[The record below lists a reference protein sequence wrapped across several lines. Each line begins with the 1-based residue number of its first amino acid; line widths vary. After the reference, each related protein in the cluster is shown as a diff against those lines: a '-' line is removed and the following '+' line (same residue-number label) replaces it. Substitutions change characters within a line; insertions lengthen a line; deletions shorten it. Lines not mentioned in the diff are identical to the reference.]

1 MRLEAEFTSEPF
13 RGEGSPPEHAL
24 AARDAAAE
32 AGLETDF
39 GPLGTL
45 VSGDAKEVL
54 EALPAIARAALDG
67 GATQVTL
74 QVRRPAASN
83 PPADEDTAAQHRR
96 SAASEASRN
105 NATASHP
112 PTSAD
117 TTGTGRR
124 GTASEAAANS
134 ATGEEPAAPVGLNDA
149 LARLIADVERELGSP
164 LGDLDRAGKQ
174 RAVRLLRERGAFGLR
189 KSVSS
194 VADALGVTR
203 FTVYNYLNR
212 EAD

>member
-13 RGEGSPPEHAL
+13 RGEGSPPEHAV

-32 AGLETDF
+32 AGLDTEF

-45 VSGDAKEVL
+45 ARGDAKDL
-54 EALPAIARAALDG
+54 LTALPSIAQAALDG

-74 QVRRPAASN
+74 QVRRAEPGPA
-83 PPADEDTAAQHRR
+83 
-96 SAASEASRN
+96 
-105 NATASHP
+105 
-112 PTSAD
+112 
-117 TTGTGRR
+117 
-124 GTASEAAANS
+124 EAA
-134 ATGEEPAAPVGLNDA
+134 EKPPAAPAVELTDA
-149 LARLIADVERELGSP
+149 LARLIADVEREMGAKLGE
-164 LGDLDRAGKQ
+164 LDRAGKQ
-174 RAVRLLRERGAFGLR
+174 RAVRVLRERGAFGLR